1 MSEPDYQQLYQSEK
15 AKREQAET
23 LVQIAAQLNAQIDL
37 EASLAVVC
45 QAVSR
50 MFAKAI
56 VTISLYNED
65 RQELYLAHEIGL
77 PQPLHQMLEPLPAQI
92 YEHYTHESGRIVI
105 VPNIQALDSIPYHN
119 IYRQID
125 LQTTLGISIL
135 LNGQLIGRMYVGIM
149 GQMYQFA
156 EQEIALLKGIAD
168 QAAVAIHRAQLQ
180 RQIQTHLQQLEQRV
194 AERTAALEANNR
206 EKENALQLL
215 REYTQELQ
223 AHNAELDAFAHTVA
237 HDLHSPLSILIGYSD
252 LLLPNDSPLEP
263 ELQEAY
269 LRKIMD
275 QGYKLHNIV
284 EEILVLA
291 SVRKVE
297 VSLLPITNMGELVS
311 NALQRIHGLAN
322 EYEAE
327 IVLPSDWPVVLGHGP
342 WLEEVWANYLS
353 NAIKYGGRPPC
364 LSLQA
369 LVDGEHA
376 RLGVRDNGA
385 GLALAEQE
393 RLFAPFTQLHQVRI
407 GGHGLGLSIVQRIM
421 NKLNG
426 RAGVQSDLGQGSFFY
441 FELPLAP

>member
-15 AKREQAET
+15 AKREQAEV
-23 LVQIAAQLNAQIDL
+23 LVQVAAQLNAQLDL

-45 QAVSR
+45 QTISR
-50 MFAKAI
+50 MFANAI
-56 VTISLYNED
+56 VIINLYNQE
-65 RQELYLAHEIGL
+65 RHELYLAHEIGL
-77 PQPLHQMLEPLPAQI
+77 PQPLHSMLEPLSDQAYQ
-92 YEHYTHESGRIVI
+92 HYTHESGRIVI
-105 VPNIQALDSIPYHN
+105 VPNIQELENIPYN
-119 IYRQID
+119 PIYQQID
-125 LQTTLGISIL
+125 LQTTLGMSIL
-135 LNGQLIGRMYVGIM
+135 LNGQLIGRLYVGM
-149 GQMYQFA
+149 VGQMYLFG
-156 EQEIALLKGIAD
+156 EQEISLLKGIAD

-180 RQIQTHLQQLEQRV
+180 QQIQTYTLKLEQRV
-194 AERTAALEANNR
+194 AERTAALEASNQ
-206 EKENALQLL
+206 EKEATVQLL

-252 LLLPNDSPLEP
+252 LLLPSSGPLEP
-263 ELQEAY
+263 GMQETY

-297 VSLLPITNMGELVS
+297 VNLVPITNMNELVE
-311 NALQRIHGLAN
+311 NALQRIHSLVA

-327 IVLPSDWPVVLGHGP
+327 IILPTSWPTVLGHGP
-342 WLEEVWANYLS
+342 WLEEVWTNYLS
-353 NAIKYGGRPPC
+353 NAVKYGGRPPC
-364 LSLQA
+364 LRLQA
-369 LVDGEHA
+369 SAEGTHG
-376 RLGVRDNGA
+376 RMGVQDNGR
-385 GLALAEQE
+385 GLTVAEQA

-421 NKLNG
+421 TKLDG
-426 RAGVQSDLGQGSFFY
+426 RVGLHSQVDQGSFFY